1 LLSSNYTKAI
11 QPDLSNITNEA
22 LMMDARKTISRAQNT
37 YDQESLIA
45 GAIWIDGLMK
55 ELNTTQ
61 PVKRFYFSKYAYVGW
76 ISGYISRAVAED
88 YKRKS
93 EQ

>member
-1 LLSSNYTKAI
+1 
-11 QPDLSNITNEA
+11 
-22 LMMDARKTISRAQNT
+22 MVDARKTISRAQNT

-45 GAIWIDGLMK
+45 GAIWVEGLMK

-61 PVKRFYFSKYAYVGW
+61 PAKRFYFSKYAYVGW
-76 ISGYISRAVAED
+76 ISGYIARAVAED
-88 YKRKS
+88 YKRKT